1 MYENDFWGISLKMNA
16 LIGLSLFLL
25 IWMNSSSN
33 KVIELVRKLVV
44 YVLFIPIVILAN
56 DVFNSSDVVK
66 TLSIFITVFFH

>member
-1 MYENDFWGISLKMNA
+1 MNA